1 MDAMDLSKIVLET
14 ERLILRP
21 FEEGDLADL
30 YAYASVPGVG
40 EMAGWP
46 HHQSMD
52 VTRAV
57 LRSFIECG
65 EVLALWHKADQKVIG
80 SVGMHAISS
89 PPPADVVPPGLHV
102 REIGY
107 VLAKAYWGQGLMPE
121 AVHALMAYGFEQM
134 GLDALTCG
142 HFAFNGQS
150 RRVIE
155 KCGFVFA
162 LRDERH
168 AKQLQ
173 RTYEHLWYALTRQ
186 QWADERARRLQ
197 DA

>member
-1 MDAMDLSKIVLET
+1 MDIVDLSKTVIET

-21 FEEGDLADL
+21 FEEGDLADF
-30 YAYASVPGVG
+30 YAYASVAGVG

-57 LRSFIECG
+57 LRSFIEGG

-80 SVGMHAISS
+80 SIGMHAV
-89 PPPADVVPPGLHV
+89 PPPEGVLPAGLDT
-102 REIGY
+102 REVGF

-173 RTYEHLWYALTRQ
+173 RTYEHLWYLATRK
-186 QWADERARRLQ
+186 QWLDNNTAQAR

>member
-1 MDAMDLSKIVLET
+1 MVIVDLSKTVIET

-21 FEEGDLADL
+21 FEEGDLADF

-52 VTRAV
+52 ITRAV
-57 LRSFIECG
+57 LRSFIEGG

-80 SVGMHAISS
+80 SIGMHAA
-89 PPPADVVPPGLHV
+89 PPPEGVLPAELDS
-102 REIGY
+102 REVGF
-107 VLAKAYWGQGLMPE
+107 VLAKAYWGQGLIPE

-142 HFAFNGQS
+142 HFAFNDQT

-155 KCGFVFA
+155 KCGFVFV

-173 RTYEHLWYALTRQ
+173 RTYEHLWYLATRQ
-186 QWADERARRLQ
+186 QWLDNDTAQAR